1 MSIFDTDAFNHNMF
15 FPRRGGGREAD
26 EIWVVVGEGVKI
38 HARRYPYP
46 DALFSILYF
55 HGNGEIV
62 ADYDSICKLYRQIG
76 CELVVCDYRGY
87 GKSGGVPTLRNLLAD
102 SHKVY
107 EHLLQEN
114 KLHDKHFIM
123 GRSLGSAA
131 AIELGVT
138 LAEICGVIVE
148 SGYADPI
155 ALAARR
161 GIQLDRLT
169 SEEGIFDNGEKIRDV
184 TKPLLILHG
193 KEDHIIRVEE
203 AHENYAN
210 AQTTNKELVV
220 LEHVGHNNIMGS
232 PQYFPTIKN
241 FCHQHI

>member
-26 EIWVVVGEGVKI
+26 EIWIVVESDVKI

-46 DALFSILYF
+46 EADFSILYF

-62 ADYDSICKLYRQIG
+62 ADYDSISAFYRRIG
-76 CELVVCDYRGY
+76 GELVVCDYRGY
-87 GKSGGVPTLRNLLAD
+87 GKSGGTPTLRNLLSD

-107 EHLLQEN
+107 EHMRQEN
-114 KLHDKHFIM
+114 KLQDKHFIM

-138 LAEICGVIVE
+138 LTEICGVIVE

-169 SEEGIFDNGEKIRDV
+169 PEEGIFDNGEKIRGV

-193 KEDHIIRVEE
+193 EEDRIIRVQE

-210 AQTTNKELVV
+210 AETPDKELVV
-220 LEHVGHNNIMGS
+220 LKHVGHNDIMS
-232 PQYFPTIKN
+232 AALYFSTIES
-241 FCHQHI
+241 FCRKWS